1 MNNMLKVLIG
11 VGVVGAVAATTYV
24 VTKKVEANKAV
35 EVVESSDISND
46 ETIFKKI
53 EKAAIKKVAKILAWV
68 ALHQQQIESV
78 GAILSITAGVLSVA
92 NAVRDFRNGM
102 NLQKQLNSICAYIDE
117 SKSLWNQYIALDAQN
132 DNEVMEKLK
141 KIHLDLGMLHELHE
155 RLCA

>member
-78 GAILSITAGVLSVA
+78 GAILAITAGVLSVA